1 MKTRKRNQKGG
12 RNKTF
17 KKKDFESADGMLTT
31 VWGPSVWHFLHTMS
45 FNYPVKPTREQKRQY
60 KDFMMSLGKIL
71 PCRHCREN
79 YPKNLKSLPITSKV
93 LKNRHNF
100 SKWMYDLHELINKML
115 KKKSNLT
122 YKQVRNRYEN
132 FRARCTQDSEKK
144 EKRVV
149 LRYKTKTRK
158 KIRKKDVKKL
168 KKEKG
173 CTEPLFGK
181 KSKCVIKIVPKDK
194 KVKSFQMD
202 KKCIKR
208 RRKTRK
214 KK

>member
-1 MKTRKRNQKGG
+1 MKTRKRRQKGG

-17 KKKDFESADGMLTT
+17 KKKDFESGDGMLTT
-31 VWGPSVWHFLHTMS
+31 VWGPSIWHFLHTMS
-45 FNYPVKPTREQKRQY
+45 FNYPVKPTREQKKQY
-60 KDFMMSLGKIL
+60 KDFIMSLGKIL
-71 PCRHCREN
+71 PCKHCRNN
-79 YPKNLKSLPITSKV
+79 YPKNLKSRPITNNV

-100 SKWMYDLHELINKML
+100 SKWMYDFHEQVNKML
-115 KKKSNLT
+115 KKKSGLSFN
-122 YKQVRNRYEN
+122 KVRNRYEN
-132 FRARCTQDSEKK
+132 FRSRCTDDSEKK

-158 KIRKKDVKKL
+158 KIRETL

-181 KSKCVIKIVPKDK
+181 KSKCIIKIVPKDK
-194 KVKSFQMD
+194 KVKTFQMD

-214 KK
+214 KR

>member
-1 MKTRKRNQKGG
+1 MKTRKRKQKGG

-31 VWGPSVWHFLHTMS
+31 VWGPSLWHFLHTMS
-45 FNYPVKPTREQKRQY
+45 FNYPVKPTRKHKKQY
-60 KDFMMSLGKIL
+60 KDFIMSLGKIL

-79 YPKNLKSLPITSKV
+79 YPNNLKSIPLTENV

-100 SKWMYDLHELINKML
+100 SKWMYNFHEEVNKML
-115 KKKSNLT
+115 KKKSGLT
-122 YKQVRNRYEN
+122 FKQVRNRYEN
-132 FRARCTQDSEKK
+132 FRARCTQDSDRKIKK
-144 EKRVV
+144 VV
-149 LRYKTKTRK
+149 LRYKTKTHKKTRK
-158 KIRKKDVKKL
+158 KSV

-181 KSKCVIKIVPKDK
+181 KSKCIIKIVPKDK

-208 RRKTRK
+208 RIKTRK
-214 KK
+214 K

>member
-1 MKTRKRNQKGG
+1 MKTRKRKQKGG

-31 VWGPSVWHFLHTMS
+31 VWGPSIWHFLHTMS
-45 FNYPVKPTREQKRQY
+45 FNYPVKPKRKHKKEY
-60 KDFMMSLGKIL
+60 KDFIMSLGKIL

-79 YPKNLKSLPITSKV
+79 FPKNLKSIPLTDKA

-100 SKWMYDLHELINKML
+100 SKWMYDFHEKVNEML
-115 KKKSNLT
+115 KKKSGLT
-122 YKQVRNRYEN
+122 FKQVRNRYEN
-132 FRARCTQDSEKK
+132 FRARCSEDDNKIKK
-144 EKRVV
+144 VI
-149 LRYKTKTRK
+149 LRYKTKTSKKTRK
-158 KIRKKDVKKL
+158 KRV

-181 KSKCVIKIVPKDK
+181 KSKCIIKIVPKDK
-194 KVKSFQMD
+194 KVKTFQMD

-214 KK
+214 K

>member
-1 MKTRKRNQKGG
+1 MKTRKRKQKGG

-31 VWGPSVWHFLHTMS
+31 VWGPSIWHFLHTMS
-45 FNYPVKPTREQKRQY
+45 FNYPVNPTINHKKQY
-60 KDFMMSLGKIL
+60 KDFIMSLGKIL
-71 PCRHCREN
+71 PCRHCRDN
-79 YPKNLKSLPITSKV
+79 FPNNLKSVPLTDKA

-100 SKWMYDLHELINKML
+100 SKWLYNFHEKVNEML
-115 KKKSNLT
+115 KKKSGLT
-122 YKQVRNRYEN
+122 FKQVRNRYEN
-132 FRARCTQDSEKK
+132 FRARCTQENENKIKK
-144 EKRVV
+144 VV
-149 LRYKTKTRK
+149 LRYKTKSSKKTRK
-158 KIRKKDVKKL
+158 KKL

-181 KSKCVIKIVPKDK
+181 KSKCIIKIVPKDK
-194 KVKSFQMD
+194 KMETFQMD

-214 KK
+214 K

>member
-1 MKTRKRNQKGG
+1 MKTRKRKQKGG
-12 RNKTF
+12 KNKTF

-31 VWGPSVWHFLHTMS
+31 VWGPSLWHFLHTMS
-45 FNYPVKPTREQKRQY
+45 FNYPVKPTRKHKKEY
-60 KDFMMSLGKIL
+60 KNFIMSLGKIL

-79 YPKNLKSLPITSKV
+79 YPNNLKSIPLAKSA

-100 SKWMYDLHELINKML
+100 SKWMYNFHEEVNRML
-115 KKKSNLT
+115 KKKSGLT
-122 YKQVRNRYEN
+122 FKQVRNRYEN
-132 FRARCTQDSEKK
+132 FRARCSEDDKK
-144 EKRVV
+144 IKKVV
-149 LRYKTKTRK
+149 LRYKTKSHKKTRK
-158 KIRKKDVKKL
+158 KRT

-181 KSKCVIKIVPKDK
+181 KSKCIIKIVPKDK
-194 KVKSFQMD
+194 KVKTFQMD

-214 KK
+214 K

>member
-1 MKTRKRNQKGG
+1 MKTRKRRQKGG

-17 KKKDFESADGMLTT
+17 KKKDFESGDGMLTT
-31 VWGPSVWHFLHTMS
+31 VWGPSIWHFLHTMS
-45 FNYPVKPTREQKRQY
+45 FNYPVKPTREQKKHY
-60 KDFMMSLGKIL
+60 KNFIMSLGKIL
-71 PCRHCREN
+71 PCRHCRDN
-79 YPKNLKSLPITSKV
+79 FPKNLKSVPITNNV

-100 SKWMYDLHELINKML
+100 SKWMYDFHEQVNKML
-115 KKKSNLT
+115 KKKSGLSFN
-122 YKQVRNRYEN
+122 KVRNRYEN
-132 FRARCTQDSEKK
+132 FRSRCTDDIEKK

-158 KIRKKDVKKL
+158 KIRETH

-181 KSKCVIKIVPKDK
+181 KSKCIIKIVPKDK
-194 KVKSFQMD
+194 KVKTFQMD

-214 KK
+214 KR

>member
-1 MKTRKRNQKGG
+1 MKTRKRKQKGG

-31 VWGPSVWHFLHTMS
+31 VWGPSIWHFLHTMS
-45 FNYPVKPTREQKRQY
+45 FNYPVKPTRKHKKQY
-60 KDFMMSLGKIL
+60 KDFIMSLGKIL

-79 YPKNLKSLPITSKV
+79 FPNNLKSIPLTDNA

-100 SKWMYDLHELINKML
+100 SKWMYNFHEQVNKML
-115 KKKSNLT
+115 KKKSGLT
-122 YKQVRNRYEN
+122 FKQVRNRYEN
-132 FRARCTQDSEKK
+132 FRARCTQDSENKIKK
-144 EKRVV
+144 VV
-149 LRYKTKTRK
+149 LRYKTKTSKKTRK
-158 KIRKKDVKKL
+158 KRL

-181 KSKCVIKIVPKDK
+181 KSKCIIKIVPKDK
-194 KVKSFQMD
+194 KVKTFQMD

-214 KK
+214 K

>member
-1 MKTRKRNQKGG
+1 MKTRKRKQKGG

-31 VWGPSVWHFLHTMS
+31 VWGPSLWHFLHTMS
-45 FNYPVKPTREQKRQY
+45 FNYPVKPTRKHKNQY
-60 KDFMMSLGKIL
+60 KNFIMSLGKIL

-79 YPKNLKSLPITSKV
+79 YPNNLKSIPLTDNV

-100 SKWMYDLHELINKML
+100 SKWMYDFHEQVNKML
-115 KKKSNLT
+115 KKKSGLT
-122 YKQVRNRYEN
+122 FKQVRNRYEN
-132 FRARCTQDSEKK
+132 FRARCTQDSDRKIKK
-144 EKRVV
+144 VV
-149 LRYKTKTRK
+149 LRYKTKTHKKTRK
-158 KIRKKDVKKL
+158 KSV

-181 KSKCVIKIVPKDK
+181 KSKCIIKIVPKDK

-208 RRKTRK
+208 RIKTRK
-214 KK
+214 K

>member
-1 MKTRKRNQKGG
+1 MKTRKRKQKGG

-31 VWGPSVWHFLHTMS
+31 VWGPSIWHFLHTMS
-45 FNYPVKPTREQKRQY
+45 FNYPVKPTIKHKKDY
-60 KDFMMSLGKIL
+60 KKFIMSLGKIL

-79 YPKNLKSLPITSKV
+79 FPKNLKSIPLTESA

-100 SKWMYDLHELINKML
+100 SKWMYNFHEQVNKML
-115 KKKSNLT
+115 KKKSGLT
-122 YKQVRNRYEN
+122 FKQVRNRYEN
-132 FRARCTQDSEKK
+132 FRARCSEDDKK
-144 EKRVV
+144 IKKVV
-149 LRYKTKTRK
+149 LRYKTKSRNKTRK
-158 KIRKKDVKKL
+158 KTV

-181 KSKCVIKIVPKDK
+181 KSKCIIKIVPKDK
-194 KVKSFQMD
+194 KVKTFQMD

-214 KK
+214 K

>member
-1 MKTRKRNQKGG
+1 MKTRKRKQKGG
-12 RNKTF
+12 KNKTF

-31 VWGPSVWHFLHTMS
+31 VWGPSLWHFLHTMS
-45 FNYPVKPTREQKRQY
+45 FNYPVKPTRKHKKEY
-60 KDFMMSLGKIL
+60 KNFIMSLGKIL

-79 YPKNLKSLPITSKV
+79 YPNNLKSIPLAKSA

-100 SKWMYDLHELINKML
+100 SKWMYNFHEEVNKML
-115 KKKSNLT
+115 KKKSGLT
-122 YKQVRNRYEN
+122 FKQVRNRYEN
-132 FRARCTQDSEKK
+132 FRARCSEDDKK
-144 EKRVV
+144 IKKVV
-149 LRYKTKTRK
+149 LRYKTKSHKKTRK
-158 KIRKKDVKKL
+158 KRT

-181 KSKCVIKIVPKDK
+181 KSKCIIKIVPKDK
-194 KVKSFQMD
+194 KVKTFQMD

-214 KK
+214 K

>member
-12 RNKTF
+12 KNKTF

-31 VWGPSVWHFLHTMS
+31 VWGPSIWHYLHTLS
-45 FNYPVKPTREQKRQY
+45 FNYPVKPTRKHKKDY
-60 KDFMMSLGKIL
+60 KNFVMSLGKIL

-79 YPKNLKSLPITSKV
+79 FPNNLKSLPLTNRA

-100 SKWMYDLHELINKML
+100 SKWMYDFHEQVNKML
-115 KKKSNLT
+115 KKKSGLT
-122 YKQVRNRYEN
+122 FKQVRNRYEN
-132 FRARCTQDSEKK
+132 FRARCSEDDSKIKK
-144 EKRVV
+144 VV
-149 LRYKTKTRK
+149 LRYKTKSSRKTRK
-158 KIRKKDVKKL
+158 NTI

-181 KSKCVIKIVPKDK
+181 KSKCIIKIVPKDK
-194 KVKSFQMD
+194 KVETFQMD

-214 KK
+214 K